1 MHILDRARATE
12 TRMNVIIEQILK
24 IGSFEKYMKT
34 DAFRGLPF
42 EEKSLVMGCYYL
54 ECFKIKKTLPERVV
68 EETKKALIISASE
81 FSEKIEKQ
89 RHFSEK
95 QISMIMPTD
104 AMRVELHKAIN
115 NSEADV
121 TEKALKLLDAY
132 SGDTFTKSYER
143 VKKQNESK

>member
-1 MHILDRARATE
+1 
-12 TRMNVIIEQILK
+12 
-24 IGSFEKYMKT
+24 MKT
-34 DAFRGLPF
+34 DDFRGLPF

-54 ECFKIKKTLPERVV
+54 ECFKIKKTSERVV
-68 EETKKALIISASE
+68 TEAKKALINSASE

-143 VKKQNESK
+143 VKNQNESK

>member
-1 MHILDRARATE
+1 
-12 TRMNVIIEQILK
+12 
-24 IGSFEKYMKT
+24 
-34 DAFRGLPF
+34 
-42 EEKSLVMGCYYL
+42 
-54 ECFKIKKTLPERVV
+54 
-68 EETKKALIISASE
+68 
-81 FSEKIEKQ
+81 
-89 RHFSEK
+89 
-95 QISMIMPTD
+95 MIMPTD

>member
-1 MHILDRARATE
+1 MHILDRTRATE
-12 TRMNVIIEQILK
+12 TRINVIIEQILK
-24 IGSFEKYMKT
+24 MGSFEKYMKT
-34 DAFRGLPF
+34 DDFRGLPF

-68 EETKKALIISASE
+68 TEAKKALINSASE

-115 NSEADV
+115 NSEDV

-143 VKKQNESK
+143 VKNQNESK

>member
-1 MHILDRARATE
+1 MLKGKQKECLDVYKR
-12 TRMNVIIEQILK
+12 Q
-24 IGSFEKYMKT
+24 
-34 DAFRGLPF
+34 
-42 EEKSLVMGCYYL
+42 
-54 ECFKIKKTLPERVV
+54 
-68 EETKKALIISASE
+68 LINSVSE

-115 NSEADV
+115 NSEDV